1 MEEGRAHQS
10 LHPSG
15 PPEGN
20 SGARRALRGRSRST
34 WPAQQHQQHRAR
46 QRQSFCRRKAAQPSV
61 LPLLGP
67 PPSHRPGPSWP
78 RVPSLRKQIPP
89 TFLPLS
95 LLPSSTLQRAPGA
108 RRGER
113 SVFAVWPAPL
123 ESPSLPRGRPGSERV
138 PSGAWAGGGG
148 SLYLSWYCLMY
159 TYPLYLLPNK
169 RNTSVLPTEIARAQ
183 ASPSPGAWRQ
193 SRELRV
199 AEFGTV
205 GTPDTS
211 EVPVYRSMGVRGG
224 VLAGSVSL
232 SLMT

>member
-1 MEEGRAHQS
+1 MQSWRRAVPTKVCTLQGPQREIQVPGAHLGGEAGARGQGRA
-10 LHPSG
+10 
-15 PPEGN
+15 
-20 SGARRALRGRSRST
+20 
-34 WPAQQHQQHRAR
+34 AQQHQQHRAR

-148 SLYLSWYCLMY
+148 AVYIC
-159 TYPLYLLPNK
+159 
-169 RNTSVLPTEIARAQ
+169 
-183 ASPSPGAWRQ
+183 PGI
-193 SRELRV
+193 V
-199 AEFGTV
+199 
-205 GTPDTS
+205 
-211 EVPVYRSMGVRGG
+211 
-224 VLAGSVSL
+224 
-232 SLMT
+232 